1 MSFLVSS
8 QSNYPTG
15 LAWDGTHFWVG
26 DRVSGVVYKYNTAGT
41 YQNVSFS
48 AAGQISSVYDLTWDG
63 SNFWV
68 VGSKDP
74 AYAYKYNASGV
85 YQSRFDLPT
94 TSVWYGGIASVGD
107 DLWIG
112 TANTPYR
119 IYKHSIVNGVTS
131 NPSLGAQ
138 NYVRVV

>member
-26 DRVSGVVYKYNTAGT
+26 DRVSGVVYKYNAAGT

-48 AAGQISSVYDLTWDG
+48 AAGQILSVYDLTWDG

-85 YQSRFDLPT
+85 YQSRFSLPT
-94 TSVWYGGIASVGD
+94 ASVWYGGIASAGD
-107 DLWIG
+107 DLWIA

-131 NPSLGAQ
+131 DNSLGGQ
-138 NYVRVV
+138 NYVRVA